1 MGQFLQHWNLE
12 FIQAGPSRS
21 ADSAQFNFNSELLE
35 TTFFLYLTLAS
46 EMIIRTKSL
55 HRNRNPQNAAKCG
68 VFFFLR
74 VFAENQNLTGG
85 GQH

>member
-1 MGQFLQHWNLE
+1 MGQFLRHWNLE

-46 EMIIRTKSL
+46 EMIIRAKSL
-55 HRNRNPQNAAKCG
+55 HRNPQNAAKCG
-68 VFFFLR
+68 AFFLR
-74 VFAENQNLTGG
+74 LFAENQNLTRG